1 MDNMNFNIDKALKL
15 SLDYRKERD
24 HTKHKFIELLISYQR
39 FYGDISIVGCA
50 LSTPIYYDKTIV
62 ETVLNDLGYK
72 LINFNYTKY
81 KDLHEQTYI
90 LSTNFSFIVKEDF
103 T

>member
-1 MDNMNFNIDKALKL
+1 MDTKNFNIDKALKL
-15 SLDYRKERD
+15 SLEYKKKRNYAKYN
-24 HTKHKFIELLISYQR
+24 FIKLLISDQR
-39 FYGDISIVGCA
+39 FYGDTSIVGHA
-50 LSTPIYYDKTIV
+50 LSTPIYYEKAIV

-72 LINFNYTKY
+72 LIDFNYTKY

-90 LSTNFSFIVKEDF
+90 LSTNFSF